1 MFGIGPAELA
11 IIAAIA
17 LLIFGPRQIPRM
29 GKALGDT
36 VRELRGIGKELSN
49 DKEERD
55 HD

>member
-36 VRELRGIGKELSN
+36 VRELRGIGKELQGPD
-49 DKEERD
+49 DKV
-55 HD
+55 